1 MSFSSVFGEEEVAEV
16 VEELVGVVLL
26 WSSVD
31 LWRGWGGFYGRV

>member
-26 WSSVD
+26 
-31 LWRGWGGFYGRV
+31 